1 MSDLFELP
9 ESPLPP
15 LEAARREL
23 AAYEKE
29 MDDARKVWGLTP
41 IQMVYNWEALRAK
54 VGRLE
59 QEAMR
64 K

>member
-15 LEAARREL
+15 LEAARRRL
-23 AAYEKE
+23 AKAVLAYGDAPSDEKE
-29 MDDARKVWGLTP
+29 L
-41 IQMVYNWEALRAK
+41 LRDELISAEFAVEK
-54 VGRLE
+54 LE
-59 QEAMR
+59 QEALR

>member
-1 MSDLFELP
+1 MSDLFEVP

-15 LEAARREL
+15 LEAARRRL
-23 AAYEKE
+23 ARA
-29 MDDARKVWGLTP
+29 MDAWHDADAACQENVRCEVD
-41 IQMVYNWEALRAK
+41 YALKLVRE
-54 VGRLE
+54 LE

>member
-15 LEAARREL
+15 LEAARRRLAKLEADYERCKHAVGEL
-23 AAYEKE
+23 GPTRW
-29 MDDARKVWGLTP
+29 DV
-41 IQMVYNWEALRAK
+41 ICAK
-54 VGRLE
+54 NEVERLE
-59 QEAMR
+59 QEALR